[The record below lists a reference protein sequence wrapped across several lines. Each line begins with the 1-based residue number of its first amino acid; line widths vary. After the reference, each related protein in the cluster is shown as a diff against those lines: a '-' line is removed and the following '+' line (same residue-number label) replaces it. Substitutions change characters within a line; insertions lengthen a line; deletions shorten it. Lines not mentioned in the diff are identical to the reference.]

1 MANSEKERVEAFLLQ
16 QHIAVVGYSRDPKKF
31 GAQVFEMLKTNG
43 YQVYAVNPSGG
54 STPVGEPVYAAVPEL
69 PNHVRAVII
78 ATKPD
83 VTNEII
89 RQVAETGMNHVWVQQ
104 MSENNDTIRI
114 LEESQLSF
122 VAKRCI
128 FMYANPTGFHKFHRW
143 LVGLF
148 GRLPK

>member
-1 MANSEKERVEAFLLQ
+1 MTISEKEKVEAFLSQ
-16 QHIAVVGYSRDPKKF
+16 QQIAVVGYSRNPKKF
-31 GAQVFEMLKTNG
+31 GAQVFDMLKTNG

-54 STPVGEPVYAAVPEL
+54 SSLVGEPVYTAVSEL
-69 PNHVRAVII
+69 PNHVRAALI

-83 VTNEII
+83 ITNEII
-89 RQVAETGMNHVWVQQ
+89 RQVAENGLTHVWVQQ
-104 MSENNDTIRI
+104 MSENMETIRI